1 MTRSDAES
9 HLGRNVGGDK
19 HGDGY
24 LVEYEGG
31 YQAWSPKDVF
41 DAAYRPTTGM
51 TFGLAIEAMKAGKR
65 VARAGWN
72 GNRAATGFIP
82 PTREPVVYNGLGYI
96 LLASG
101 EVAIFEPEDFD
112 MVAVQ
117 SNWCLMGNGYPSFT
131 RYHEGGGGES
141 RETVRLHDL
150 LMPGAPMVDH
160 INGDKLDNRRRNLRI
175 CGPHENN
182 ANRAS
187 VSGTSSRFKG
197 VTWDKSR
204 EKWMAAIAAYGKSKT
219 LGRFDSEEE
228 AARAYDS
235 AAKAAYGEFARL
247 NFPEPRMWLSLS
259 CDGTREVPAENFWS
273 PHNAEHARQSGG
285 KATVLPS
292 ITMKTATGE
301 ILMGWLASQTDMLAD
316 DWQSVD

>member
-51 TFGLAIEAMKAGKR
+51 TFGLAIEALKAGKR
-65 VARAGWN
+65 VARDGWN
-72 GNRAATGFIP
+72 G
-82 PTREPVVYNGLGYI
+82 
-96 LLASG
+96 
-101 EVAIFEPEDFD
+101 
-112 MVAVQ
+112 
-117 SNWCLMGNGYPSFT
+117 
-131 RYHEGGGGES
+131 
-141 RETVRLHDL
+141 
-150 LMPGAPMVDH
+150 
-160 INGDKLDNRRRNLRI
+160 
-175 CGPHENN
+175 
-182 ANRAS
+182 
-187 VSGTSSRFKG
+187 KG
-197 VTWDKSR
+197 
-204 EKWMAAIAAYGKSKT
+204 I
-219 LGRFDSEEE
+219 
-228 AARAYDS
+228 
-235 AAKAAYGEFARL
+235 
-247 NFPEPRMWLSLS
+247 WLSLS

-301 ILMGWLASQTDMLAD
+301 ILMGWLASQTDMLAE
-316 DWQSVD
+316 DWQIVE